1 MEIEWEDELRGFW
14 QNYEFPTVSAWD
26 GIHVYVNSKLKSY
39 FLFKKRYSMSNL
51 VLIGHKKRF
60 LSCSVGAPGRTHDA
74 RLLRNTKIYRGI
86 LAGEIL
92 PKKGIDLGEMGK
104 IPQVT
109 TADSAVVCTYI
120 HTYKRSNAAAF

>member
-1 MEIEWEDELRGFW
+1 
-14 QNYEFPTVSAWD
+14 
-26 GIHVYVNSKLKSY
+26 
-39 FLFKKRYSMSNL
+39 MSNL